1 MTAPSAGRAA
11 ALLLTAAPA
20 LAAQSFTDATAAAGL
35 LADYAPG
42 ASDNATAIMVAGV
55 AVGDYDGDGW
65 EDVYW
70 PGGAGQPSRLYHNDG
85 DGTFTDVGE
94 LAGVSLQVQTGGPL
108 WLDVDDDGD
117 LDLYL
122 TTVGNTTSGVSLIDG
137 GGGVPLIA
145 SAGATAQDPDPSGVE
160 QYRNYL
166 FRNDGD
172 GTFTEIAVAANLDR
186 AGRWGSCFGDVDG
199 DGRLDLVSMTWLP
212 GSDTHNAQIHRNL
225 GGARFRDVTPQPI
238 RDKTMWGFTP
248 RVVDYDDDGDNDLLL
263 GCDIVTNSLWRN
275 DGSGV
280 FTDVSALAGID
291 DIENAMGSTV
301 GDVDRD
307 GDLDWFLTA
316 IYADPPLPYDG
327 FGSSGNRLYLNAGDG
342 TFTDGTDAAG
352 LRDGGWGWAA
362 QFADLDNDTHLDVVH
377 TNGYYVE
384 PDDFT
389 ELEQYETDTL
399 RVFRNAGDGTFTDVA
414 AAVGIVDP
422 HQGRGL
428 VVFDYDHDGALDLLT
443 ANHDVG
449 LRLYRGD
456 PTGLGRWLWV
466 ELRGAS
472 NSLGVGARVSVSAAG
487 MATQVDVVQCG
498 NAFLS
503 AGPVGLWFGV
513 GGARSVTVDV
523 EWPSGATSRHAL
535 TTNQRVVLEHP

>member
-1 MTAPSAGRAA
+1 MLAPLPRLA
-11 ALLLTAAPA
+11 ALVAMLASTA
-20 LAAQSFTDATAAAGL
+20 AAQSFSDVTAAAGL
-35 LADYAPG
+35 LAAYAPG
-42 ASDNATAIMVAGV
+42 PADNSTAIMLAGV

-65 EDVYW
+65 EDLYW

-85 DGTFTDVGE
+85 DGTFTDVAK
-94 LAGVSLQVQTGGPL
+94 LAGVALQVQTGGPL

-117 LDLYL
+117 LDLFL
-122 TTVGNTTSGVSLIDG
+122 TTVGNTVSGTSAIEG
-137 GGGVPLIA
+137 GGGAPAIA
-145 SAGATAQDPDPSGVE
+145 SGGAVAQDPTPSGLE
-160 QYRNYL
+160 QYRDYL

-172 GTFTEIAVAANLDR
+172 GTFTEIAASANLTR

-199 DGRLDLVSMTWLP
+199 DGRLDLVSMSWLP
-212 GSDTHNAQIHRNL
+212 GTDTHNAKIFRNL
-225 GGARFRDVTPQPI
+225 GGTRFRDVTPSAM

-248 RVVDYDDDGDNDLLL
+248 RVVDYDGDGDNDLLL

-275 DGSGV
+275 DGGGV
-280 FTDVSALAGID
+280 FTDVSALAGVD

-377 TNGYYVE
+377 TNGYYRE
-384 PDDFT
+384 PAEFAL
-389 ELEQYETDTL
+389 LEQFESDTL
-399 RVFRNAGDGTFTDVA
+399 RVFRNAGDGTFSDVA
-414 AAVGIVDP
+414 AAVGIDDP

-428 VVFDYDHDGALDLLT
+428 VVFDYDHDGALDILT

-456 PTGLGRWLWV
+456 PVGLGRWLWV
-466 ELRGAS
+466 ELRGEA
-472 NSLGVGARVSVSAAG
+472 NTFGVGAQVRVSAAG
-487 MATQVDVVQCG
+487 MPTQVDVVQCG

-503 AGPVGLWFGV
+503 AGPIGLWFGV

-523 EWPSGATSRHAL
+523 TWLSGATSSHEL
-535 TTNQRVVLEHP
+535 TTNQRVVLDHP